1 MGTCIILHLRSH
13 MVTLIYRFP
22 FSNYLREEID
32 ERFDLLDLNRLA
44 CQEEV
49 LAHLSKPGV
58 AFLATGLLELHEVD
72 AFWYFRFEDEL
83 CPLDI

>member
-32 ERFDLLDLNRLA
+32 ERFDLLDLNRFGGL
-44 CQEEV
+44 
-49 LAHLSKPGV
+49 PGGPG
-58 AFLATGLLELHEVD
+58 APFETRGRIFGILGLRMSFVRLT
-72 AFWYFRFEDEL
+72 FEFSSS
-83 CPLDI
+83 I

>member
-1 MGTCIILHLRSH
+1 

-32 ERFDLLDLNRLA
+32 ERFDLLDLSRFGGLPGECPGAPFKTRGRLLGDWFA
-44 CQEEV
+44 
-49 LAHLSKPGV
+49 GI
-58 AFLATGLLELHEVD
+58 TELHEVD